1 MYFHCIGQMYSKR
14 SRKGTR
20 HAEGKILNYFLFLQH
35 FFPRNTAKYSY
46 ITYEYTVLYFSTI
59 CTTIAMQCDVVV
71 AGTAVCNAYH
81 MRISMSLWKLG
92 VSTGD
97 QLCTSILLCAYWPLC
112 TMQCVSYSIEHPKG
126 AWQHRPRP
134 QQWPHSSLY
143 GSLLLCYAFI
153 DHELFSQI
161 VVEFIS
167 RNK

>member
-92 VSTGD
+92 VSTGG
-97 QLCTSILLCAYWPLC
+97 QAVGLLICTLISENQGLEKSRSASNLRKISGPANMDFFRKKARLILYVNLKNIQV
-112 TMQCVSYSIEHPKG
+112 T
-126 AWQHRPRP
+126 
-134 QQWPHSSLY
+134 
-143 GSLLLCYAFI
+143 
-153 DHELFSQI
+153 
-161 VVEFIS
+161 
-167 RNK
+167 N